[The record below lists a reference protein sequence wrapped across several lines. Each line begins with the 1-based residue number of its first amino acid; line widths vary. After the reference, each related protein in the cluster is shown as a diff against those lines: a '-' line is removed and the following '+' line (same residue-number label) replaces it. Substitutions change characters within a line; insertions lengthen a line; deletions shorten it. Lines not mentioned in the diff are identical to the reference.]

1 MHPRAVAPSLVA
13 IARERV
19 HDAGVGKPEF
29 CAASAANLSFIP
41 DNSFDHA
48 VCFAVMMYVADTS
61 EACKMASEL
70 VRITKPG
77 GVVFIGQANDPDVA
91 AHRPAGHKSE
101 GYWQVPRWFWYKFAY
116 ERGLRVQLV
125 GGEEVYSK
133 RTLPLLRHYDLHA
146 YMRYNVYLEKP
157 AADEAWAAGGS
168 EVSASAE
175 GGRGGRGKHSGPAMA
190 GAEGTSGDG
199 GARLGAGGL
208 AGSSI
213 AGRGT
218 CVAIR
223 LRCLCGGSTRW
234 QGLPR
239 RWHAIAGALAATARD
254 GRGSCA
260 IERDSRGPRG
270 DSAR

>member
-1 MHPRAVAPSLVA
+1 MAPSLVA

-77 GVVFIGQANDPDVA
+77 GVVFLGQANDPDMA

-116 ERGLRVQLV
+116 ERGLRVQVV
-125 GGEEVYSK
+125 GGEEMYSK
-133 RTLPLLRHYDLHA
+133 RALPLLRHYDLHA

-157 AADEAWAAGGS
+157 AADEARVAGGS
-168 EVSASAE
+168 ELSGNAHV
-175 GGRGGRGKHSGPAMA
+175 GRGGRGNQDGPGMRGA
-190 GAEGTSGDG
+190 GGASGDG
-199 GARLGAGGL
+199 GARLGSGAL

-218 CVAIR
+218 CEAIR
-223 LRCLCGGSTRW
+223 SS
-234 QGLPR
+234 
-239 RWHAIAGALAATARD
+239 AVAAW
-254 GRGSCA
+254 
-260 IERDSRGPRG
+260 ENPKP
-270 DSAR
+270 